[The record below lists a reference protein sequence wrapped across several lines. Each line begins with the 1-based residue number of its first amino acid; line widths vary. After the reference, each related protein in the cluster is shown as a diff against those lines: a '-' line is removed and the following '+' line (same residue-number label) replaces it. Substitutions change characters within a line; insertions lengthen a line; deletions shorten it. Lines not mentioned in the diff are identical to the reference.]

1 MRTLTQHFNSNDNN
15 RTNLRNFEILQLR
28 VWVLFHIHTPFPV
41 GFGWHFL
48 RMKPFPIVIVIVCF
62 LFFHIWH
69 HRVPFFHSLSVWQ
82 QLNNITLCSRCIIDR
97 LYKYSWLLF
106 VFAVFHNIFIFH
118 LTTVHYVNQTPSSI
132 YLFFFISFLFFY
144 QYQYASAS
152 FDRIDQIP
160 RIHFSLQNLFI

>member
-97 LYKYSWLLF
+97 LYKYSWLF
-106 VFAVFHNIFIFH
+106 VFAVFHSIFYLSSNNGSLCKSNAVSH
-118 LTTVHYVNQTPSSI
+118 LLV
-132 YLFFFISFLFFY
+132 FFYFILIFY

-160 RIHFSLQNLFI
+160 RIYFPLQNSFI